1 MQCTETRMLSYLAL
15 ILYFQ
20 YRLGATKITYQLLCL
35 I

>member
-1 MQCTETRMLSYLAL
+1 MQCTETRILTYLAL

-20 YRLGATKITYQLLCL
+20 YRLGAAKITYELLCL